1 MTVKLE
7 LEDKVYL
14 RDGAKATFEMDSQ
27 IVTELID
34 EYGWSWSDVYIVKEF
49 ISGDIGVVSEDSKNR
64 FIVYVSADSLEPVV
78 EDKAE
83 PEKEDTSEHLVPV
96 WKLKEAMGF
105 FDMDCDDYEMDKIVR
120 LANRLK

>member
-1 MTVKLE
+1 MTVKFE

-49 ISGDIGVVSEDSKNR
+49 ISGDIGVVSEDSMNR
-64 FIVYVSADSLEPVV
+64 FIVYVSEDSLEPVV
-78 EDKAE
+78 DDKAE

-105 FDMDCDDYEMDKIVR
+105 FDMDWDDYEMDKIVR